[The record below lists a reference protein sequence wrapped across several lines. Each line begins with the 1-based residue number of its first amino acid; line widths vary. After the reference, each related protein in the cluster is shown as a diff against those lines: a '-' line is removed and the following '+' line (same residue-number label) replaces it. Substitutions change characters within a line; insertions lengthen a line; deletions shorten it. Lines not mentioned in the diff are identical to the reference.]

1 MKAKKVVTVALLLLV
16 AASVAAM
23 VVNRFRGGTGDA
35 GGQNQVI
42 AYYFHGKARCPTC
55 ESIQA
60 QAEEAVKAG
69 FPEQLDKGQLEWR
82 VVDYSAPGNEH
93 FREDYNLVAATVYLV
108 RFADGKATDKENL
121 ARVWELVDDE
131 RAFTAYV
138 QERLKAF
145 LERSKTQPD
154 ES

>member
-23 VVNRFRGGTGDA
+23 VVNRLRGGSGDP

-60 QAEEAVKAG
+60 QAEEAVKTG

-93 FREDYNLVAATVYLV
+93 LRKDYNLVAATVYLV
-108 RFADGKATDKENL
+108 KFTDGKPTDNENL
-121 ARVWELVDDE
+121 ARVWELVDDKE
-131 RAFTAYV
+131 AFAAYV
-138 QERLKAF
+138 QEQLKAF
-145 LERSKTQPD
+145 LEGSKTQSD